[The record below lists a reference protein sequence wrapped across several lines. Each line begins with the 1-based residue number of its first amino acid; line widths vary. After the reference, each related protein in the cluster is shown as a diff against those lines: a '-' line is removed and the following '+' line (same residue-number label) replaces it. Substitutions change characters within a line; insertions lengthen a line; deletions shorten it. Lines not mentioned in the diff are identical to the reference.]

1 MSKVKKKLNANNWF
15 DYLNMGFMVL
25 FCFITLFPLWAVL
38 VGSFNQGL
46 DYTYGGVYFWPR
58 VWTLD
63 NFYMVVIDKA
73 IWRGYFITISRTVI
87 GTVSS
92 VLFTSIVAFGM
103 CAKMLK
109 LRKVY
114 YWYMMITMFFG
125 GGLIPYFVLIKTIN
139 LLNNFLVYVIPSLFS
154 VYNMIVL
161 MTFFNQLPE
170 SLCESA
176 RLDGAGEYR
185 ILFSIILPLSKP
197 VIATVALWSI
207 VGHWNSYL
215 DSMYYVT
222 DPNLYSL
229 QYVLMRIINKSSIP
243 TTGPGGATL
252 PPGITQTIT
261 AKTISFAAIIVS
273 TVPVLICYPFLQ
285 KHFAQGATAGAIK
298 E

>member
-73 IWRGYFITISRTVI
+73 IWRGYFITISRTLI
-87 GTVSS
+87 GTVTS

-114 YWYMMITMFFG
+114 YWFMMITMFFG

-139 LLNNFLVYVIPSLFS
+139 LLNNFLVYIIPS
-154 VYNMIVL
+154 
-161 MTFFNQLPE
+161 
-170 SLCESA
+170 
-176 RLDGAGEYR
+176 
-185 ILFSIILPLSKP
+185 
-197 VIATVALWSI
+197 
-207 VGHWNSYL
+207 
-215 DSMYYVT
+215 
-222 DPNLYSL
+222 
-229 QYVLMRIINKSSIP
+229 
-243 TTGPGGATL
+243 
-252 PPGITQTIT
+252 
-261 AKTISFAAIIVS
+261 
-273 TVPVLICYPFLQ
+273 
-285 KHFAQGATAGAIK
+285 
-298 E
+298 

>member
-73 IWRGYFITISRTVI
+73 IWRGYFITISRTLI
-87 GTVSS
+87 GTVTS

-114 YWYMMITMFFG
+114 YWFMMITMFFG

-139 LLNNFLVYVIPSLFS
+139 LLNNFLVYIIPSLFS

-252 PPGITQTIT
+252 PPGITETIT